1 MLFFNAEL
9 VYATPSNP
17 VKSCAALHFLFYN
30 LFIYAALPI
39 YNYPSHG
46 HPSHSLF
53 SLFYYQ
59 KYYAC
64 CLTFSFSIYS
74 QLDEKDDAFP
84 PFTGYSFLNFQD
96 NSFRKTP

>member
-1 MLFFNAEL
+1 MLRL
-9 VYATPSNP
+9 PTPSR
-17 VKSCAALHFLFYN
+17 VALHFIFFFIISL
-30 LFIYAALPI
+30 IYAALPI

-53 SLFYYQ
+53 ILFYYQ

-64 CLTFSFSIYS
+64 CLTFLFSIYS

-84 PFTGYSFLNFQD
+84 PFTGSSFLNFQD